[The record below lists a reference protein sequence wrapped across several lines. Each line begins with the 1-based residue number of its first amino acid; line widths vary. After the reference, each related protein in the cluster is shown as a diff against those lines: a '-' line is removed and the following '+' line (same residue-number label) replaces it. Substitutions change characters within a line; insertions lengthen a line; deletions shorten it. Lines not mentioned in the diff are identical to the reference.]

1 MATIQRIANVEDKIE
16 SELTV
21 EKVNEHLQQ
30 DPGSSSASS
39 GDDEATVVEID
50 EQVFQRARPDYYE
63 TKFARALDEKD
74 QVVLSLVVELDG
86 DVVGFVMCE
95 LFAGEYGIPTTT
107 ATLDTIGIHPD
118 FQGKGVGKQ
127 LMAEFIGHLRKAGVQ
142 KINTLVDWNDWQL
155 IRFFSASGFSPAKTI
170 NLELNID

>member
-1 MATIQRIANVEDKIE
+1 MATPNVAVRSLRRKDFK
-16 SELTV
+16 
-21 EKVNEHLQQ
+21 
-30 DPGSSSASS
+30 A
-39 GDDEATVVEID
+39 VVEID

-86 DVVGFVMCE
+86 NVVGFVMCE

-118 FQGKGVGKQ
+118 YQRRGVGKQ
-127 LMAEFIGHLRKAGVQ
+127 LLEEFIVHLRKAGVE
-142 KINTLVDWNDWQL
+142 KVNTLVDWNDWQL
-155 IRFFSASGFSPAKTI
+155 IRFFSANGFEPAKTI
-170 NLELNID
+170 NLELTIN